1 MRELPLLLPEWPA
14 PSTVRAACTTRG
26 GGVSQGAFAS
36 LNLGQQTEDDPIAVA
51 SNRRLLKGR
60 LGLRRE
66 PAWLHQ
72 IHGTALVKA
81 DQVDMPPA
89 ADGSWTDRNDV
100 ACVVLV
106 ADCLPVLLCDRAG
119 TRVAAAHGGWRG
131 LASGILAQTVR
142 VLGRPPQELMAWL
155 GPAIGPEAFEVGPEV
170 RKPFVERWPAT
181 EAAFREGKGDR
192 WFCDIY
198 EIARV
203 QLNKLGVMDV
213 YGGGLCTYSDPERFY
228 SFRRHGLTGRQA
240 ALIWLHSSQ
249 R

>member
-1 MRELPLLLPEWPA
+1 MREFPLLLPDWPA
-14 PSTVRAACTTRG
+14 PPNVRAVATTRR

-36 LNLGQQTEDDPIAVA
+36 LNLGQQTEDDPVAVTA
-51 SNRRLLKGR
+51 NRRLLGAR

-72 IHGTALVKA
+72 IHGTALVRA
-81 DQVDMPPA
+81 DQVDEPPA
-89 ADGSWTDRNDV
+89 ADGSWTDQEAV

-106 ADCLPVLLCDRAG
+106 ADCLPVLFCDRAG

-131 LASGILAQTVR
+131 LASGILGETVE
-142 VLGRPPQELMAWL
+142 VLGSAPQDLMAWL
-155 GPAIGPEAFEVGPEV
+155 GPAIGPDAFEIGPEV
-170 RKPFVERWPAT
+170 RKAFVERWPAT
-181 EAAFREGKGDR
+181 EAAFRPGRGDR

-198 EIARV
+198 EIARI
-203 QLNKLGVMDV
+203 QLRELGVGDV
-213 YGGGLCTYSDPERFY
+213 YGGGWCTHSDPDRFY

-240 ALIWLHSSQ
+240 ALIWLDSSQ